1 MLCINEEFTNLYQS
15 VDDMA
20 DKLNNAGIT
29 LAVDSENDSFS
40 ALKSADLVCGMSSMF
55 LLEAM
60 ICGKQVVSV
69 AIGLKRENPFVLDKT
84 GQCKSVLSEED
95 LQERIAQAFRQRGV
109 VNATDKVLQ
118 LIEEEMTE

>member
-1 MLCINEEFTNLYQS
+1 
-15 VDDMA
+15 
-20 DKLNNAGIT
+20 
-29 LAVDSENDSFS
+29 
-40 ALKSADLVCGMSSMF
+40 
-55 LLEAM
+55 M

-109 VNATDKVLQ
+109 VNSENSWKRACRIGYPKGVVNATDKVLQ